1 MWTLTE
7 TERYRSTD
15 LISTIRLSPLLV
27 TRRGSYNQP
36 LSSLPRP
43 FETMTESVLDYM
55 TRLGR
60 AARAAS
66 RVIAR
71 ASTAQKNRA
80 LLAMAG
86 ALDAARAELVAAN
99 ERDLAAGRANGLE
112 PAMLERLALTPARID
127 SMMLGLRQVASLP
140 DPVGAIRDMSFRP
153 SGIQVG
159 KMRVP
164 LGVVGI
170 IYESRPNVTIDAASL
185 CLKSGNAT
193 ILRGG
198 SEAIH
203 SNRAIAACIA
213 RGLVEAGLPDT
224 VVQVVETTD
233 REAVGALIT
242 QPEYVDIIV
251 PRGGKGLIERV
262 SRDARVPVLKHLDGI
277 CHVYVAA
284 GADLAQAQ
292 HIAFNAKTYRY
303 GICGA
308 METLLVDHAV
318 ATRFLPAMAEQ
329 FREKGVELRGCE
341 RTRAI
346 VDVLPASEADWSTE
360 YLAAILS
367 VRIVD
372 GLDEAIEHINHYGS
386 HHTDAIVTEQ
396 QGEARRFMAE
406 VDSASVM
413 LNAPTC
419 FADGFEYGLGA
430 EIGISTD
437 KLHARGPVGLEGLT
451 CEKYVVIGDGVAVRG
466 QEPA

>member
-1 MWTLTE
+1 
-7 TERYRSTD
+7 
-15 LISTIRLSPLLV
+15 
-27 TRRGSYNQP
+27 
-36 LSSLPRP
+36 
-43 FETMTESVLDYM
+43 MTESVLDYM

-60 AARAAS
+60 AAREAS
-66 RVIAR
+66 RVIGR

-80 LLAMAG
+80 LQATAA
-86 ALDAARAELVAAN
+86 ALDEARAELSAAN
-99 ERDLAAGRANGLE
+99 ELDLAHGRANGLE

-127 SMMLGLRQVASLP
+127 GMIVGLRQVASLP
-140 DPVGAIRDMSFRP
+140 DPVGAIRDMSYRP

-203 SNRAIAACIA
+203 SNRAIAACIE
-213 RGLVEAGLPDT
+213 RGLAEAGLPAA

-233 REAVGALIT
+233 RAAVGALIT
-242 QPEYVDIIV
+242 MPEYVDVIV

-262 SRDARVPVLKHLDGI
+262 SRDARVPVIKHLDGI
-277 CHVYVAA
+277 CHVYVSAH
-284 GADLAQAQ
+284 ADLVKAQK
-292 HIAFNAKTYRY
+292 IAFNAKTYRY

-308 METLLVDHAV
+308 METLLVDQTIA
-318 ATRFLPAMAEQ
+318 ADFLPQMAAQ
-329 FREKGVELRGCE
+329 FREKGVELHGCE
-341 RTRAI
+341 RTRELI
-346 VDVLPASEADWSTE
+346 EAVAATEEDWHTE

-367 VRIVD
+367 IRIVT

-386 HHTDAIVTEQ
+386 HHSDAIVTEHQ
-396 QGEARRFMAE
+396 AQVRRFMAE
-406 VDSASVM
+406 VDSSSVM
-413 LNAPTC
+413 INAPTC

-451 CEKYVVIGDGVAVRG
+451 CEKYIVIGDGQLRG
-466 QEPA
+466 QA